1 MNWKQKIDAYERLMR
16 LDKPIGIL
24 LLLWPTL
31 WALWIAGEGRPDW
44 LVVWIFFMGTVLMR
58 SAGCVMNDVA
68 DRNFDGHVERTRQRP
83 LVNGE
88 VSVKEACLLAAGL
101 SLGAF
106 ALVLFLNTLTIAL
119 SFAALLLAMTY
130 PLTKRF
136 LVTPQAYLGIAFG
149 FGIPMA
155 FAALT
160 DALPPVAWLMLL
172 ANIFWALAYD
182 TEYAMVDRDDD
193 LKIGI
198 RSSAIFFGRHD
209 VAAIMVCYAAML
221 LLLALVGWLQQLH
234 WPYYLGL
241 VLAAA
246 LALYHYRL
254 IRKRERASCFKAF
267 LHNNWLGAAIFVGLL
282 ANYL

>member
-209 VAAIMVCYAAML
+209 VAAIMVCYAVML

-282 ANYL
+282 ANFL